1 MKRVPILLFVFALMM
16 CLATVVFADQ
26 EGNDNWCN
34 IDSYGCWV
42 TNEDG
47 GKDYLMFWSESAR
60 HYFMGDSTPP
70 FTNVVDYSSYVGIDK
85 MSMNAA
91 QNDGSEEWKEALAEV
106 YRSYEGFLFTSQWAS
121 NEINAKT
128 KMIEKY
134 LETGRWQEKNV
145 WSYIDSI
152 DKQYAQMAEKYGRTE

>member
-1 MKRVPILLFVFALMM
+1 MKRVSILLFVFFLIM
-16 CLATVVFADQ
+16 CIVTVVVADQ

-91 QNDGSEEWKEALAEV
+91 PSDGSEGWKEALAEV
-106 YRSYEGFLFTSQWAS
+106 YRSYEGFLYTSQWAS

-134 LETGRWQEKNV
+134 LESGRWQEKNV